1 MNDNYYHLHWQSGK
15 IGLFPTLTPTNAPM
29 VTGPTRKLLRKIHLY
44 LSLVFG
50 LLLVVAGLT
59 GVLLAWVDELDAA
72 LNPRLLTVPAR
83 TGPPLSPGL
92 TAQRVLARLAADPRY
107 GQPSQLQLP
116 RGDDGVVVASYRAP
130 KEKSALAIAV
140 TRQVMVDPATLAVLG
155 ERDYGRFGLSRP
167 LLMSTLFHVHRY
179 LFAGEIGKFVMGLA
193 GLALF
198 LIGALG
204 VALWW
209 PKATWAALVK
219 SFAIGG
225 HWTSLKFHF
234 SFHRSAGMAAAPV
247 LLMLGFS
254 GMYFNLP
261 DWIRPVVAQ
270 VATVTPL
277 DKLKNSSSHGVPI
290 GVEAAVAAAQAVNP
304 AGRISRVALPADRKT
319 PYEIRMRQPG
329 EVRQGDGSTRIT
341 VDAYSSKL
349 LRVRDPLTAPGGD
362 TFLNWLFPLHTGEA
376 FGVAGRVIITVAG
389 LAPLAFMVTGLVLW
403 LGRRK
408 VKARKQETSGP
419 AVAVAAA
426 PLPERRAAS
435 GG

>member
-1 MNDNYYHLHWQSGK
+1 
-15 IGLFPTLTPTNAPM
+15 M
-29 VTGPTRKLLRKIHLY
+29 VTGPTRKLLRKLHLY
-44 LSLVFG
+44 LSLAFG

-59 GVLLAWVDELDAA
+59 GMPLAWVDELDEA
-72 LNPRLLTVPAR
+72 LNPTLLRVARPADAPQAPGTV
-83 TGPPLSPGL
+83 
-92 TAQRVLARLAADPRY
+92 AQRVLERLVADPRY
-107 GQPSQLQLP
+107 GKPSQLQLP
-116 RGDDGVVVASYRAP
+116 RHAEGVVVASYRAP
-130 KEKSALAIAV
+130 KAEKSALAIPV
-140 TRQVMVDPATLAVLG
+140 TRQVMVDPVTLAVLG
-155 ERDYGRFGLSRP
+155 ERDYGRFGLTRP

-179 LFAGEIGKFVMGLA
+179 LFAGEVGKVVMGVA

-225 HWTSLKFHF
+225 HWSSLKFHF
-234 SFHRSAGMAAAPV
+234 SFHRSAGMVAAPV

-261 DWIRPVVAQ
+261 DWVRPVVAN

-277 DKLKNSSSHGVPI
+277 DKLKNVSAGTEPVGV
-290 GVEAAVAAAQAVNP
+290 VAAVAAAQAVNP
-304 AGRISRVALPADRKT
+304 AGRISRVALPADRKS

-341 VDAYSSKL
+341 VDAYSGRL

-362 TFLNWLFPLHTGEA
+362 TFLNWQFPLHTGEA
-376 FGVAGRVIITVAG
+376 FGTPGRIVITVAG
-389 LAPLAFMVTGLVLW
+389 LTPLAFMVTGLVLW
-403 LGRRK
+403 LGRRNVKTRVRAK
-408 VKARKQETSGP
+408 VGAKGKAGP
-419 AVAVAAA
+419 LPAAA
-426 PLPERRAAS
+426 PALGERQAAS

>member
-1 MNDNYYHLHWQSGK
+1 
-15 IGLFPTLTPTNAPM
+15 M
-29 VTGPTRKLLRKIHLY
+29 VTGPTRKLLRKLHLY
-44 LSLVFG
+44 LSLAFG

-59 GVLLAWVDELDAA
+59 GMPLAWVDELDEA
-72 LNPRLLTVPAR
+72 LNPTLLRVAQPADA
-83 TGPPLSPGL
+83 PQAPGIM
-92 TAQRVLARLAADPRY
+92 AQRVLARLAADPRY
-107 GQPSQLQLP
+107 GKPSQLQLP
-116 RGDDGVVVASYRAP
+116 RHAEGVVVASYRAP
-130 KEKSALAIAV
+130 KAEKDAWAIPV
-140 TRQVMVDPATLAVLG
+140 TRQVMVDPGTLAVLG
-155 ERDYGRFGLSRP
+155 EREYGRFGLTRP

-179 LFAGEIGKFVMGLA
+179 LFAGEVGKVVMGLA

-234 SFHRSAGMAAAPV
+234 SFHRSAGMGAAPV

-261 DWIRPVVAQ
+261 DWVRPVVAR
-270 VATVTPL
+270 VASVTPL
-277 DKLKNSSSHGVPI
+277 DKLKNAAGGNEPI
-290 GVEAAVAAAQAVNP
+290 GVVAAVAAAQAVNP
-304 AGRISRVALPADRKT
+304 AGRISRVALPADKKS

-341 VDAYSSKL
+341 VDAYSGRL

-362 TFLNWLFPLHTGEA
+362 TFLNWQFPLHTGEA
-376 FGVAGRVIITVAG
+376 FGTPGRVIITVAG
-389 LAPLAFMVTGLVLW
+389 LTPLAFMVTGLVLW
-403 LGRRK
+403 LGRRN
-408 VKARKQETSGP
+408 VKANVKAKGKAREKAKGQPGPRP
-419 AVAVAAA
+419 AVAVPALA
-426 PLPERRAAS
+426 EGQAAS